1 MPSKGG
7 LIASGQHRHRH
18 SSEEMTMKAITVV
31 PGKPEQVQVS
41 DLPDP
46 QPEPATLLVP
56 GRLLGICATDAD
68 IVENGYGL
76 PPPGHDRL
84 VIG

>member
-1 MPSKGG
+1 MPSKRG

-56 GRLLGICATDAD
+56 GRL
-68 IVENGYGL
+68 IVVPEDLRAGSGRHGGAVD
-76 PPPGHDRL
+76 PMG
-84 VIG
+84 VA